1 MRLEK
6 LHVICTR
13 GGCRVLRGLWGKIMG
28 MGSPPKKIVL
38 EPNFDYLENSS
49 RLILKKKNSL
59 NIKGLYF
66 LFVKY
71 IQRKI
76 FSPIC
81 KFFVRDRSC
90 NRIFIFRVVG
100 GLIKPT
106 NPLNSDRFNEIQV
119 VKTTSGFR

>member
-1 MRLEK
+1 
-6 LHVICTR
+6 
-13 GGCRVLRGLWGKIMG
+13 MG

-38 EPNFDYLENSS
+38 ELNFDYLENSS
-49 RLILKKKNSL
+49 RLILKKKISL

-81 KFFVRDRSC
+81 KFFVWDRSC

-100 GLIKPT
+100 GLIRPT
-106 NPLNSDRFNEIQV
+106 NPLNSDRFDEIQV